1 MSVVGLARTR
11 GVVLL
16 GVQGHVVDVEADV
29 SQGVVGFTVVGL
41 ADKGVGE
48 ARDRARAALM
58 NSGLPW
64 PSMKITI
71 GLSPAWL
78 PKSGP
83 ALDLPVALAVLATQG
98 VLPLRELADLVCVGE
113 LGLDGR
119 LRPVRG
125 ALVAALAAR
134 DAGARRLIVPS
145 GNLAEAQ
152 LVPDL
157 EVVGF
162 HTLSGLV
169 AALCDEPL
177 PDHELDVALTAM
189 TRPSDQTSDRAAHA
203 VPDLRDVR
211 GQGPA
216 RTALELAA
224 AGGHHV
230 AMTGPPGVGKTM
242 LAERLPGLLP
252 ELDEA
257 AALEVTSVHSVAGTL
272 AAGHLIR
279 VPPFVAPH
287 HTVTFAAMV
296 GGGSAVPRI
305 GQVSLAHHGVLFLD
319 ESPEFD
325 ARALEALRQPLESG
339 WVTVS
344 RAAFAVRYPASFQL
358 VLAMNPCPCGRDDS
372 GRTGAGRN
380 CVCTS
385 VQRRRYLARI
395 SGPLLDR
402 VDVRVTLS
410 QPTIAELAD
419 DVVEASDVVAGRVA
433 AARERAARRFA
444 GTPFR
449 VNGDVPGPVLRRRF
463 PLRGDAAGPVEQ
475 AVARGLLSARG
486 ADRVLRVAWT
496 VADLAG
502 HDQPTLT
509 DVGTALALRE
519 PGAAWAA

>member
-16 GVQGHVVDVEADV
+16 GVDGHVVEVEADV

-48 ARDRARAALM
+48 ARDRARSALL
-58 NSGLPW
+58 NSGLHW
-64 PSMKITI
+64 PAMKITI

-78 PKSGP
+78 PKRGP
-83 ALDLPVALAVLATQG
+83 TLDLPVALAVLATQG
-98 VLPLRELADLVCVGE
+98 SLPREALAELVCVAE

-119 LRPVRG
+119 LRAVRG

-134 DAGARRLIVPS
+134 AAGARRLIVPAA
-145 GNLAEAQ
+145 NLAEAE
-152 LVPDL
+152 LVPGID
-157 EVVGF
+157 VAGF
-162 HTLSGLV
+162 HTLAGLV

-177 PDHELDVALTAM
+177 PDRELDAALTAAA
-189 TRPSDQTSDRAAHA
+189 RPPSRVDSGGA
-203 VPDLRDVR
+203 VADLSDVR
-211 GQGPA
+211 GQLPA
-216 RTALELAA
+216 RAALELAA

-230 AMTGPPGVGKTM
+230 AMTGAPGIGKTM

-252 ELDEA
+252 ELDEQ

-272 AAGHLIR
+272 AAGELIR

-339 WVTVS
+339 WITVS
-344 RAAFAVRYPASFQL
+344 RSAFVVRYPASFQL
-358 VLAMNPCPCGRDDS
+358 VLAMNPCPCGRDDT
-372 GRTGAGRN
+372 GRTGAGRH
-380 CVCTS
+380 CICTS

-395 SGPLLDR
+395 SGPLVDR

-410 QPTIAELAD
+410 RPTMAELAD
-419 DVVEASDVVAGRVA
+419 DVVEATAVVAGRVGL
-433 AARERAARRFA
+433 ARERAAHRFV

-463 PLRGDAAGPVEQ
+463 PLHGDAAGPVEQ

-502 HDQPTLT
+502 HDQPSLT

-519 PGAAWAA
+519 PGTAWAA